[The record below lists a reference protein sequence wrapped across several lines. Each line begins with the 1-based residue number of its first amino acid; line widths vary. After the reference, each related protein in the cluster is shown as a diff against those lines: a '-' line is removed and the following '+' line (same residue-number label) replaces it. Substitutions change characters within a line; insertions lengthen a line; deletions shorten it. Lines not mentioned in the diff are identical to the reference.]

1 MKDEGRRRKKQM
13 RKSRSTTS
21 CIMIILC
28 TAVISF
34 FCLLPSFAATW
45 ILEDELRNF
54 LANNYP
60 WEEIEVN
67 NVQALGKLV
76 DDRPER
82 ILVEKGPL
90 GKAVFSFIFANNEK
104 LLVKADVRAFGWVV
118 MSKRSF
124 EKRHVIQDED
134 TYLAKMDIRKMP
146 GSSVKNP
153 ERILGKSLKRSI
165 IANIPIVEDM
175 LEMSQ
180 IVARGK
186 MVELILNYNG
196 LSIKTTGMTKEKGYV
211 GMPVKAIN
219 LSSKKEVR
227 GVLINENTVK
237 VEL

>member
-1 MKDEGRRRKKQM
+1 MNNKLNT
-13 RKSRSTTS
+13 SYTILAS
-21 CIMIILC
+21 CIVILSSL
-28 TAVISF
+28 I
-34 FCLLPSFAATW
+34 LLSSSFAATAAW
-45 ILEDELRNF
+45 SPKDVLKAF

-60 WEEIEVN
+60 WEEIEVSD
-67 NVQALGKLV
+67 VKVVG
-76 DDRPER
+76 R
-82 ILVEKGPL
+82 IYDEAPDKILIEKGPI
-90 GKAVFSFIFANNEK
+90 GNAVFSFIFKNNERAI
-104 LLVKADVRAFGWVV
+104 VKADVRAFGWVV

-175 LEMSQ
+175 IEMSR

-186 MVELILNYNG
+186 MVELILNYKG

-211 GMPVKAIN
+211 GVPVKAIN
-219 LSSKKEVR
+219 ISSKKEVN
-227 GVLINENTVK
+227 GVLVDENTVK